1 MTDSSLKPRTLAVTM
16 LAVALFTC
24 GMFWMNRNDIPLGYA
39 RYEKYGFSLTYP
51 KLMDVVETGL
61 SGFGLGSD
69 PSDFMG
75 LVQWQSYWENRL
87 DIFEV
92 IWLVTSRA
100 SSAQAELEGFIA
112 SASQFDEVVRITG
125 EPFTATLHGEEV
137 ECISIEVEHVD
148 YTLSGVTG
156 VIYRPW
162 SSPGLDRVYF
172 VAYVTFKGS
181 QTEEQ
186 LRGSF
191 QTYLDGLIIHEP
203 K

>member
-1 MTDSSLKPRTLAVTM
+1 MNPRTLALTM
-16 LAVALFTC
+16 LVVALFTC
-24 GMFWMNRNDIPLGYA
+24 GMFWVNRSDIPLGYA
-39 RYEKYGFSLTYP
+39 RYEKYGFSLLYP
-51 KLMDVVETGL
+51 KLMDVGEAGL

-100 SSAQAELEGFIA
+100 GSAQAELERFIA
-112 SASQFDEVVRITG
+112 SVSQFDNVVRITG
-125 EPFTATLHGEEV
+125 EPFTATLRGEEV
-137 ECISIEVEHVD
+137 ECINIELEEGD
-148 YTLSGVTG
+148 YAFSVVTG
-156 VIYRPW
+156 VMYRPW

-172 VAYVTFKGS
+172 VAYATFRGS
-181 QTEEQ
+181 LTEEQ

-191 QTYLDGLIIHEP
+191 QTYLDGFTLNEP

>member
-1 MTDSSLKPRTLAVTM
+1 MNPRTLALTM
-16 LAVALFTC
+16 LVVALFTC
-24 GMFWMNRNDIPLGYA
+24 GMFWVNRSDIPLGYA
-39 RYEKYGFSLTYP
+39 RYEKYGFSLLYP
-51 KLMDVVETGL
+51 KLMNLRETGL
-61 SGFGLGSD
+61 SYLGLGSD

-100 SSAQAELEGFIA
+100 SNAQAELDGFVA
-112 SASQFDEVVRITG
+112 SMSQPDSVVWGVG
-125 EPFTATLHGEEV
+125 EPFMVTLRGEDV
-137 ECISIEVEHVD
+137 ECTCIEVEED
-148 YTLSGVTG
+148 GYAFSGVIG

-172 VAYVTFKGS
+172 VAYVTLKGS
-181 QTEEQ
+181 ATEEQ
-186 LRGSF
+186 IRASF
-191 QTYLDGLIIHEP
+191 QAYIDGFTLNEP